1 MKTVLNV
8 LKEKLNTL
16 GYNEAIINSTLSKF
30 DLALIE
36 NATSEIEDVNEII
49 TIEEYDE
56 PNVEIIRMFLDVN
69 NDMLQC
75 EVLEG
80 DIKLSATESAVG
92 TRFAIADYTISRR
105 NAIIGITNNFKIKI
119 IVYRPTPKIQNL
131 YNKMTYEQ
139 VYKKERDEVTLSYY
153 DAFVDNVTRSGKA
166 TARKVKEI
174 ITLLVSDF
182 VIDEI
187 AIKDLNPRF
196 KMYDNEY
203 KYAENIYSYSIR
215 YINLKTNRVEF
226 FEKDANIKM
235 ISKNVQAG
243 IISNDP
249 YIKVDKPLVEADF
262 PLNTVSYY
270 WIGPSKGVQ
279 EQIAIFISPKV
290 YEHAM
295 FSELKKED
303 PRIENIARDLTR
315 RFKKETNLDV
325 DFDDIRDVLQ
335 KLNFELMCP
344 SVDII
349 RANMP
354 NKMDPIEPIKYK
366 YKIITDPAEF
376 EEKLYISIEDHMAKR
391 YRYKLVENVLEDLT
405 TIGNKLEYTDESGA
419 MVRKQSVAD
428 FNVNMPAVVIRRE
441 TFIGADGIPDLLGY
455 IYQDMKYYG
464 TDALPVP
471 NIEVVFYMPPMDS
484 DRGSVA
490 MYNGTNLEFSIENIS
505 NQNFFNSEQVSG
517 NNSYVIGGEAVL
529 PGSTTVTVR
538 CLNSKDEILKE
549 NVIANVFPKTS
560 YLPDIFPIIND
571 KDGKE
576 WVLENSNI
584 IPTILSAKADEN
596 IVEIKYIEKYAR
608 VSFSFINREG
618 KKIVD
623 DKQELVQVGTNYDFS
638 SKQICRDMDGEDWK
652 LLNTRPTKLIVSEA
666 EEKNK
671 VILLYDI
678 ERADII
684 IKFINRVGEQI
695 AEDKIVQSTVEKLYK
710 ADSVPYIVDQNG
722 LGWSYVE
729 GSNATVFVK
738 NTEPNVITLIYEEAK
753 QKVVTRIKNEEG
765 IPLVDDEIVFIQ
777 IGKKYAVNF
786 DKTVLDLEC
795 KEWKLSNAIVSEII
809 VDKDG
814 SKNLLEAVYEP
825 RLSKVAIKFVDLD
838 GRQIREAAIEQAQ
851 IGARFNA
858 GSMGEIL
865 DSFGKVW
872 VCKEGGMGI
881 VISESER
888 ENTVTLKY
896 EPLMAKVTLKYYD
909 TESNELIAPKYEMLQ
924 VGTVYKNKPMMK
936 ITDESGKRW
945 IIDESK
951 VPTITVN
958 EHEEENIVSIYYDK
972 ENTKITITFYD
983 AFGNSLRES
992 QDIDSQI
999 GAVYDSSLF
1008 LKITDNQGVKWM
1020 LESSEPKNLIVREG
1034 GNNFKFIYG
1043 EVKTKVLVRHIDIA
1057 TQKAIVE
1064 DVISTIKLG
1073 GIFVPN
1079 IRQKILDKNKWQWKY
1094 IGDENITIVTKE
1106 NEQENIIILNYEE
1119 DKSDVVLKYQT
1130 LDGTTIRADAVK
1142 QIQIGKEIK
1151 IDHVQKLN
1159 DNNGLGWKFVKSSVG
1174 AQIVKP
1180 EENIIID
1187 SYEPLLAK
1195 VITKYVCE
1203 ENTEIVQAK
1212 EEDIQ
1217 VGKKFTPDLLNR
1229 ITDKEHA
1236 LWSYVSVSEDE
1247 IIVKE
1252 DVNVIECKYEKTL
1265 AETTVRYIDE
1275 YGDLL
1280 ADPIASKY
1288 QIGTIFAA
1296 TIEKN
1301 IEDKEG
1307 KAWIFD
1313 GVDHEKITVQEDSE
1327 KNVINVAYKKEMV
1340 DLKLCFFGTGLQTIK
1355 GAQIVKVQ
1363 IGSMYIAKPM
1373 NIIIDDKSL
1382 GWELREELIPRFKVS
1397 RNPAENVVNISYDK
1411 YLVDAIVQFID
1422 DNNNVIIA
1430 PSVTK
1435 HQVGTSFMPEIEDY
1449 IEDKEGKEWVYA
1461 AKVENKIFTM
1471 TKKVEPIVI
1480 SEAVGKNVIK
1490 LHYKP
1495 SMNKVTIK
1503 YKDPMGNDIKMQM
1516 VTEAQIGSNYTPE
1529 IIKNIVG
1536 AGNVKWV
1543 YNPNSK
1549 STIRINR
1556 DPGKNVINL
1565 AYEEQKATVIYKYV
1579 DENNNV
1585 LRDEKK
1591 QLAQIGSIHRV
1602 DPENIVESSDGRVW
1616 EYKAKS
1622 LNEVKVDDDEANN
1635 VVEIVYMPL
1644 KVDVVLKFIT
1654 LNGNTIIPNQI
1665 VKAQLGSDYKAP
1677 VEQTIIDDESRMYK
1691 FVKIEPASIKVK
1703 EIPLGKEENNDIN
1716 VFEITYESSFSE
1728 ARIVFKDIDGNKLR
1742 DDEIKQMQVGTMF
1755 APSPIQYITDRKGIQ
1770 WELINDKIDPIRIMD
1785 DVRQN
1790 QITMVY
1796 EVAKAEISVRFKD
1809 MDGNTIREAK
1819 LFYLEVGR
1827 EFVPE
1832 VENEIED
1839 SQNRKWIYMMTDPV
1853 KLTVGS
1859 INNIINI
1866 VYQEKKAMTVVKVQT
1881 TDGTTLRDDV
1891 KTKLQIGSKYVPV
1904 PVTKVIYDNNNNI
1917 WRYAFNSPSDI
1928 IVSEN
1933 AEENVIIQYFTT
1945 DDSAKKEDTS
1955 KAFNPDISRFIDED
1969 LVAEAEREEAEKKKK
1984 EDEEAQK
1991 KATMPTEEI
2000 VNFTD
2005 PYLQALERSMKLTN
2019 AQKGAINKLN
2029 DYNTNIV
2036 KLLHE
2041 ALDYT
2046 GNLDGFNLAGKL
2058 DKLIHEEKENVTS
2071 GLADL
2076 IEEDR
2081 TGNKILKIFE
2091 AITSSE
2097 MSDKDFNFL
2106 QQKKAILFAD
2116 YFVNKGVSEIEEITY
2131 IVERGKNDKGLE
2143 CINQKIAES
2152 KHPTSELLRMKV
2164 ILIYEKMMLDNYYRA
2179 RSLIKDEYF
2188 KNEESKAKMSREVIV
2203 SVTNILPN
2211 QAIKLFNKCL
2221 NLSLAQRNELDAI
2234 MKLLNSQQL
2243 TTVQN
2248 GINKIADGKIR
2259 KIAIKL
2265 YKEIAG

>member
-16 GYNEAIINSTLSKF
+16 GYNETIINSTLSKF
-30 DLALIE
+30 DLALVENAASDIE
-36 NATSEIEDVNEII
+36 NVNEFII
-49 TIEEYDE
+49 IEEYDE
-56 PNVEIIRMFLDVN
+56 PNVEIIRMFLNVN

-105 NAIIGITNNFKIKI
+105 NVIMGITSNFKIKI
-119 IVYRPTPKIQNL
+119 IAYKPSPKMQNL
-131 YNKMTYEQ
+131 YNGMTYEQ
-139 VYKKERDEVTLSYY
+139 IYKKERDEVTLSYY
-153 DAFVDNVTRSGKA
+153 EAFVDNITRSGKA
-166 TARKVKEI
+166 SERKVKEI

-215 YINLKTNRVEF
+215 YINLRTNRVEF

-249 YIKVDKPLVEADF
+249 YIKIDKPLVEADF

-270 WIGPSKGVQ
+270 WIGASKGVQ
-279 EQIAIFISPKV
+279 EQIAIFISPRV
-290 YEHAM
+290 YEQAM
-295 FSELKKED
+295 FSELKKDD
-303 PRIENIARDLTR
+303 PRIENLARDLTR

-354 NKMDPIEPIKYK
+354 NKTDPIEPIKYK
-366 YKIITDPAEF
+366 YKIVTDPAEF
-376 EEKLYISIEDHMAKR
+376 EEKLYITIEDHMAKR

-405 TIGNKLEYTDESGA
+405 TIGNKLEYTDEKGV
-419 MVRKQSVAD
+419 MVRKQSIAD
-428 FNVNMPAVVIRRE
+428 FNVNTPAVVIRRE

-490 MYNGTNLEFSIENIS
+490 MYNGTSLEFSIANIS

-517 NNSYVIGGEAVL
+517 NNSYVIGGGAIL

-538 CLNSKDEILKE
+538 YINSKDEILKE

-560 YLPDIFPIIND
+560 YLPDIIPIIND
-571 KDGKE
+571 KEGKE
-576 WVLENSNI
+576 WVLENSSI
-584 IPTILSAKADEN
+584 VPTILSSKADEN

-608 VSFSFINREG
+608 VNFSFINREG
-618 KKIVD
+618 KKLAE
-623 DKQELVQVGTNYDFS
+623 DKQELIQVGTVYDFS
-638 SKQICRDMDGEDWK
+638 AKQICRDKNGDDWK
-652 LLNTRPTKLIVSEA
+652 LLNTRPSKLIVSEV
-666 EEKNK
+666 EDKNK
-671 VILLYDI
+671 VILIYDI

-684 IKFINRVGEQI
+684 IKFINRAGERI
-695 AEDKIVQSTVEKLYK
+695 AEDKIVQAAVEKLYK
-710 ADSVPYIVDQNG
+710 ADTIPYIVDQNG
-722 LGWSYVE
+722 LGWNYVE
-729 GSNATVFVK
+729 GSNATVFVQ
-738 NTEPNVITLIYEEAK
+738 NTETNVITLVYEEAK

-765 IPLVDDEIVFIQ
+765 MPLVDDEIVFIQ

-786 DKTVLDLEC
+786 ENTVYDLEC
-795 KEWKLSNAIVSEII
+795 KEWKLSREIVSEII
-809 VDKDG
+809 IDKDAN
-814 SKNLLEAVYEP
+814 KNLLEAVYEP
-825 RLSKVAIKFVDLD
+825 RLSRVAIKFIGID

-858 GSMGEIL
+858 ESMSEIP

-872 VCKEGGMGI
+872 ACKEGGTGI
-881 VISESER
+881 IISENER
-888 ENTVTLKY
+888 ENAVTLKY

-909 TESNELIAPKYEMLQ
+909 SESNELIEPKHEILQ

-945 IIDESK
+945 IIDEEK

-958 EHEEENIVSIYYDK
+958 KYEEENIVSIYYDK
-972 ENTKITITFYD
+972 ENAKVTITFYD
-983 AFGNSLRES
+983 AFGNKLREP
-992 QDIDSQI
+992 QDIESQI
-999 GAVYDSSLF
+999 GAVYDSTLF
-1008 LKITDNQGVKWM
+1008 LKVTDTQGSRWM
-1020 LESSEPKNLIVREG
+1020 LESSEPKNLMVRESD
-1034 GNNFKFIYG
+1034 NNFKFIYG
-1043 EVKTKVLVRHIDIA
+1043 EVKAKVLVKHIDVA

-1079 IRQKILDKNKWQWKY
+1079 IRQKVLDKNKWQWKY
-1094 IGDENITIVTKE
+1094 IGDENISIVTKE
-1106 NEQENIIILNYEE
+1106 NEQENIVILNYEE
-1119 DKSDVVLKYQT
+1119 DRSDVVLKYQT
-1130 LDGTTIRADAVK
+1130 MDGATIRADAVK
-1142 QIQIGKEIK
+1142 QVQIGKEIK
-1151 IDHVQKLN
+1151 IDHVLKFN
-1159 DNNGLGWKFVKSSVG
+1159 DNNGLGWKFVKSSLG
-1174 AQIVKP
+1174 SQIVKP
-1180 EENIIID
+1180 EENIIVD

-1195 VITKYVCE
+1195 VVTKYIYE
-1203 ENTEIVQAK
+1203 ENTEIVEPK
-1212 EEDIQ
+1212 EESIQ
-1217 VGKKFTPDLLNR
+1217 VGKKFTPELLNR

-1236 LWSYVSVSEDE
+1236 LWSYVSVSENE

-1252 DVNVIECKYEKTL
+1252 EVNVIECKYEKTL

-1275 YGDLL
+1275 HGDLI
-1280 ADPIASKY
+1280 ADPIIGKY
-1288 QIGTIFAA
+1288 QIGTVFAV

-1301 IEDKEG
+1301 FEDKEG
-1307 KAWIFD
+1307 KAWIF
-1313 GVDHEKITVQEDSE
+1313 GSVDREKITVQEEAE
-1327 KNVINVAYKKEMV
+1327 KNVVNVTYKKEMV
-1340 DLKLCFFGTGLQTIK
+1340 DLKLCFFGAGLQTIK
-1355 GAQIVKVQ
+1355 EPQIVKAQ
-1363 IGSMYIAKPM
+1363 IGSIYIAKPM
-1373 NIIIDDKSL
+1373 DVIIDTKSL
-1382 GWELREELIPRFKVS
+1382 GWELREDLIPKFKVN
-1397 RNPAENVVNISYDK
+1397 RNPTENIVNISYDK
-1411 YLVDAIVQFID
+1411 YMVDAIVQFID
-1422 DNNNVIIA
+1422 DSNNAVIE
-1430 PSVTK
+1430 PTVTK
-1435 HQVGTSFMPEIEDY
+1435 HQVGTSFMPEIEDF

-1471 TKKVEPIVI
+1471 TKRIEPIVI
-1480 SEAVGKNVIK
+1480 SEAAGKNLIK

-1495 SMNKVTIK
+1495 SMNKVTVK
-1503 YKDPMGNDIKMQM
+1503 YKDPMGTDIKMQM

-1529 IIKNIVG
+1529 IIKNIVDG
-1536 AGNVKWV
+1536 ANIKWV

-1556 DPGKNVINL
+1556 DPGKNIINL
-1565 AYEEQKATVIYKYV
+1565 AYEEQKSTVIYKYL
-1579 DENNNV
+1579 DEDNNV
-1585 LRDEKK
+1585 LKDEKK
-1591 QLAQIGSIHRV
+1591 QLAQIGSVHRV

-1622 LNEVKVDDDEANN
+1622 LDEVKVDDNEANN
-1635 VVEIVYMPL
+1635 IVEIVYMPL

-1654 LNGNTIIPNQI
+1654 LNGNTILPNKI
-1665 VKAQLGSDYKAP
+1665 IKAQLGSEYKAP
-1677 VEQTIIDDESRMYK
+1677 VEQTITDDESKLYK
-1691 FVKIEPASIKVK
+1691 FVKVEPASIKVK

-1728 ARIVFKDIDGNKLR
+1728 ARIIFKDIDGNKLR

-1770 WELINDKIDPIRIMD
+1770 WELINDKIDPIRVMD

-1796 EVAKAEISVRFKD
+1796 EVAKAEISVRYKD

-1819 LFYLEVGR
+1819 LFHLEVGS
-1827 EFVPE
+1827 EFIPE

-1839 SQNRKWIYMMTDPV
+1839 SQNRKWVYMMTDPV

-1866 VYQEKKAMTVVKVQT
+1866 VYQEKKAMTIIKIQT
-1881 TDGTTLRDDV
+1881 TDGKALKDDV
-1891 KTKLQIGSKYVPV
+1891 KTKQQVGSKYVPV

-1945 DDSAKKEDTS
+1945 DDSAKKEDAT
-1955 KAFNPDISRFIDED
+1955 KKFNPDISRFIDKD
-1969 LVAEAEREEAEKKKK
+1969 LVAEVEKEEAEKKKK
-1984 EDEEAQK
+1984 EEEEDKK
-1991 KATMPTEEI
+1991 KAEMSTEET
-2000 VNFTD
+2000 VAFTD
-2005 PYLQALERSMKLTN
+2005 QYLQMLERSMKLTN
-2019 AQKGAINKLN
+2019 AQKGVINKLN

-2041 ALDYT
+2041 ALEHT
-2046 GNLDGFNLAGKL
+2046 GNLDEFNLVGKL
-2058 DKLIHEEKENVTS
+2058 DKLIHDEKETVNS

-2076 IEEDR
+2076 IEEDK

-2097 MSDKDFNFL
+2097 MGDKDFNFL
-2106 QQKKAILFAD
+2106 EQKKAILFAD
-2116 YFVNKGVSEIEEITY
+2116 YFVNKNVTDIEEVTY
-2131 IVERGKNDKGLE
+2131 IIERGKNDKGLE
-2143 CINQKIAES
+2143 CINQKIAEA
-2152 KHPTSELLRMKV
+2152 KHPTNELLRLKV
-2164 ILIYEKMMLDNYYRA
+2164 ILTYEKVMLDNYYRA

-2203 SVTNILPN
+2203 SVTNMLPN
-2211 QAIKLFNKCL
+2211 QAIKLFNKCM
-2221 NLSLAQRNELDAI
+2221 NLSLAQRNELDAL
-2234 MKLLNSQQL
+2234 MKLLSSQQL

-2248 GINKIADGKIR
+2248 AINKIADGKTR
-2259 KIAIKL
+2259 KTATKL
-2265 YKEIAG
+2265 YKEIVG

>member
-1 MKTVLNV
+1 MKTVLNT

-16 GYNEAIINSTLSKF
+16 GYNETIINSTLSKF
-30 DLALIE
+30 DLALVE
-36 NATSEIEDVNEII
+36 NAASDFENVDELI

-56 PNVEIIRMFLDVN
+56 PNVEIIRMFLNVN

-80 DIKLSATESAVG
+80 DITLSATESAVG
-92 TRFAIADYTISRR
+92 TRFAIADYTLSKR
-105 NAIIGITNNFKIKI
+105 NVIMGITTNFKVKI
-119 IVYRPTPKIQNL
+119 IAYKPTPKTQNL
-131 YNKMTYEQ
+131 YNGMTYEQ
-139 VYKKERDEVTLSYY
+139 AYKKERDEVTLSYY
-153 DAFVDNVTRSGKA
+153 EAFVDNVTRSGKA
-166 TARKVKEI
+166 TERKVKEI

-215 YINLKTNRVEF
+215 YINLRTNRVEF

-235 ISKNVQAG
+235 ISKNVQPG

-270 WIGPSKGVQ
+270 WIGASKGVQ
-279 EQIAIFISPKV
+279 EQIAIFISPRV
-290 YEHAM
+290 YEQAM
-295 FSELKKED
+295 FSELKKDD
-303 PRIENIARDLTR
+303 PRIENLARDLTR
-315 RFKKETNLDV
+315 RFKRETNQEV
-325 DFDDIRDVLQ
+325 DFDDIKDVLR

-344 SVDII
+344 SIDII

-354 NKMDPIEPIKYK
+354 NKTDPIEPIKYK
-366 YKIITDPAEF
+366 YKVITDPAEF
-376 EEKLYISIEDHMAKR
+376 EEKLYITIEDHMAKR

-405 TIGNKLEYTDESGA
+405 TVGNKLEYTDEKGS

-428 FNVNMPAVVIRRE
+428 FNVNTPAVVIRRE
-441 TFIGADGIPDLLGY
+441 TFIDAEGIPDLLGY

-490 MYNGTNLEFSIENIS
+490 MYNGTSLEFSLANIS

-517 NNSYVIGGEAVL
+517 NNSYVIGGGAIL

-538 CLNSKDEILKE
+538 YINSKDEILKE

-560 YLPDIFPIIND
+560 YLPDVIPVIND

-576 WVLENSNI
+576 WILENNNI
-584 IPTILSAKADEN
+584 IPTVLSSKADEN
-596 IVEIKYIEKYAR
+596 VIQIKYIEKYAR

-618 KKIVD
+618 KKLVD

-638 SKQICRDMDGEDWK
+638 TKQICRDKNGEDWK
-652 LLNTRPTKLIVSEA
+652 LLNTRPSKLIVSDV

-671 VILLYDI
+671 IILIYDI
-678 ERADII
+678 ERADITI
-684 IKFINRVGEQI
+684 RFINRAGEQI
-695 AEDKIVQSTVEKLYK
+695 ADDKIVQGAVEKLYK
-710 ADSVPYIVDQNG
+710 ADSVPYIVDSNG

-729 GSNATVFVK
+729 GSNATVLVK
-738 NTEPNVITLIYEEAK
+738 NTEPNIITLVYEEAK
-753 QKVVTRIKNEEG
+753 QKVITRIKNEEG
-765 IPLVDDEIVFIQ
+765 LPLIDDEIVFLQ
-777 IGKKYAVNF
+777 IGKKYKVDF
-786 DKTVLDLEC
+786 ESMVYDLEC
-795 KEWKLSNAIVSEII
+795 KEWKLSRTVVSEIV
-809 VDKDG
+809 VDRDG
-814 SKNLLEAVYEP
+814 NKNLLEAIYEP
-825 RLSKVAIKFVDLD
+825 RLSRVAIKFVGLD
-838 GRQIREAAIEQAQ
+838 GRQIRESAVEQAQ

-858 GSMGEIL
+858 ESMSEIP

-872 VCKEGGMGI
+872 SCIEGGTGI
-881 VISESER
+881 IISENER
-888 ENTVTLKY
+888 ENAVTLKY

-909 TESNELIAPKYEMLQ
+909 AESNELIAPKYETLQ

-945 IIDESK
+945 IIDEAK

-958 EHEEENIVSIYYDK
+958 KHEEENIVSIYYDK
-972 ENTKITITFYD
+972 ENTKVTITFFD
-983 AFGNSLRES
+983 AFGNKLREA
-992 QDIDSQI
+992 QDVESQI
-999 GAVYDSSLF
+999 GALYNSELF
-1008 LKITDNQGVKWM
+1008 LKISDTQGNRWM
-1020 LESSEPKNLIVREG
+1020 LESSEPKNLMVREN

-1043 EVKTKVLVRHIDIA
+1043 EVKAKVLVKHIDIA
-1057 TQKAIVE
+1057 SQKAIVE

-1073 GIFVPN
+1073 GIFIPN

-1094 IGDENITIVTKE
+1094 IGDENISIVTKE

-1119 DKSDVVLKYQT
+1119 DRSDVVLKYQT

-1142 QIQIGKEIK
+1142 KVQIGKEIK
-1151 IDHVQKLN
+1151 IDHVLKFN
-1159 DNNGLGWKFVKSSVG
+1159 DNDGLGWKYVKSSLGTQV
-1174 AQIVKP
+1174 VKP

-1195 VITKYVCE
+1195 VVTKYVFE
-1203 ENTEIVQAK
+1203 DNMEIVQAK
-1212 EEDIQ
+1212 EENIQ
-1217 VGKKFTPDLLNR
+1217 VGKKFVPEILER
-1229 ITDKEHA
+1229 ITDKERA
-1236 LWSYVSVSEDE
+1236 LWSYVSVSDDE

-1252 DVNVIECKYEKTL
+1252 EVNVVECKYEKTL
-1265 AETTVRYIDE
+1265 AETTVRYVDE
-1275 YGDLL
+1275 QGELI
-1280 ADPIASKY
+1280 ADPIVGKY

-1301 IEDKEG
+1301 FEDKEG
-1307 KAWIFD
+1307 KAWIF
-1313 GVDHEKITVQEDSE
+1313 GSVDYEKITVQEESE
-1327 KNVINVAYKKEMV
+1327 KNIINVTYKKEMV
-1340 DLKLCFFGTGLQTIK
+1340 DLKLCFFGSGLQTIK
-1355 GAQIVKVQ
+1355 TAQIVKAQ
-1363 IGSMYIAKPM
+1363 IGSIYIAKPM
-1373 NIIIDDKSL
+1373 NVIIDEKSL
-1382 GWELREELIPRFKVS
+1382 GWELREDLIPKFKVN
-1397 RNPAENVVNISYDK
+1397 RNPTENIVNISYDK
-1411 YLVDAIVQFID
+1411 YMVDAIVQFID
-1422 DNNNVIIA
+1422 DENNAVIE

-1435 HQVGTSFMPEIEDY
+1435 HQVGTTFMPEIEDY

-1461 AKVENKIFTM
+1461 IKVENKVFTM
-1471 TKKVEPIVI
+1471 TKKIEPIVI
-1480 SEAVGKNVIK
+1480 SEAVGKNLIK

-1503 YKDPMGNDIKMQM
+1503 YKDPMGTDIKMQM

-1536 AGNVKWV
+1536 AGNIKWV

-1549 STIRINR
+1549 STIKINR

-1565 AYEEQKATVIYKYV
+1565 AYEEQKATVIYKYF
-1579 DENNNV
+1579 DEDKNI
-1585 LRDEKK
+1585 LKDEKK
-1591 QLAQIGSIHRV
+1591 QLAQIGSVHRV

-1622 LNEVKVDDDEANN
+1622 LDEVKVDDNEANN

-1654 LNGNTIIPNQI
+1654 LNGNTILPSKI
-1665 VKAQLGSDYKAP
+1665 VKAQLGSEYKAP
-1677 VEQTIIDDESRMYK
+1677 VEQTITDDESRLYK
-1691 FVKIEPASIKVK
+1691 FVKVEPASIKVK
-1703 EIPLGKEENNDIN
+1703 EIPLGKEDNNDIN

-1770 WELINDKIDPIRIMD
+1770 WELINDKVDPIRVMED
-1785 DVRQN
+1785 ARQN

-1809 MDGNTIREAK
+1809 MDGNAIREAK
-1819 LFYLEVGR
+1819 LFYLEVGS

-1832 VENEIED
+1832 VEDEIVD
-1839 SQNRKWIYMMTDPV
+1839 SQNRKWIYTMTDPV

-1866 VYQEKKAMTVVKVQT
+1866 VYQEKKAMTVIKIQT
-1881 TDGTTLRDDV
+1881 TDGKTLRDDV
-1891 KTKLQIGSKYVPV
+1891 KTKQQVGSKYVPV

-1917 WRYAFNSPSDI
+1917 WRFAFNSPSDI

-1933 AEENVIIQYFTT
+1933 VEENVVIQYFTT
-1945 DDSAKKEDTS
+1945 DDSVKKEDTN
-1955 KAFNPDISRFIDED
+1955 KTFNPDISRFIDKD
-1969 LVAEAEREEAEKKKK
+1969 LVAEAEKEEAEKKKQ
-1984 EDEEAQK
+1984 EEEKAQM
-1991 KATMPTEEI
+1991 KAAMPEEEK

-2005 PYLQALERSMKLTN
+2005 PYLQNLERNMNLTN
-2019 AQKGAINKLN
+2019 KQKGVINQLN
-2029 DYNTNIV
+2029 DYNASII

-2041 ALDYT
+2041 ALKYP
-2046 GNLDGFNLAGKL
+2046 GNIDDLNLSDKL
-2058 DKLIHEEKENVTS
+2058 DKLIREEKELLNT
-2071 GLADL
+2071 GLKDV

-2081 TGNKILKIFE
+2081 SGNKINRILE
-2091 AITSSE
+2091 AITASE
-2097 MSDKDFNFL
+2097 TTDKNFSLL
-2106 QQKKAILFAD
+2106 QTKKAVSFAEYFIKKNTTDKEDARFILD
-2116 YFVNKGVSEIEEITY
+2116 
-2131 IVERGKNDKGLE
+2131 RGKNDKGIE
-2143 CINQKIAES
+2143 CVNKKIAES
-2152 KHPTSELLRMKV
+2152 KQPVPELITLKV
-2164 ILIYEKMMLDNYYRA
+2164 ALIYEKAILDNYVRA

-2188 KNEESKAKMSREVIV
+2188 KNDESKEKLSREVIV
-2203 SVTNILPN
+2203 EVTNTLPDE
-2211 QAIKLFNKCL
+2211 ALKLFNRCL
-2221 NLSLAQRNELDAI
+2221 NLSVSQRNELDAI
-2234 MKLLNSQQL
+2234 MKLLSSQQL

-2248 GINKIADGKIR
+2248 GINKISEGKIR
-2259 KIAIKL
+2259 KTALKL
-2265 YKEIAG
+2265 YK